1 MVKINKNL
9 TDLKNLIPSEL
20 MSIYQIDKESIK
32 VDLRVKG
39 MLSPIVLSKDG
50 IPIDGYRRLL
60 AAIDLKLEEVPVIQ
74 TELEASKENRVTLNQ
89 HREKTWMDKRSDY
102 VISFETFCN
111 QQGQKDSLVK
121 YDGYEQIK
129 LRTGSRYKDAK
140 TLREVDI
147 DKRC

>member
-74 TELEASKENRVTLNQ
+74 T
-89 HREKTWMDKRSDY
+89 
-102 VISFETFCN
+102 I
-111 QQGQKDSLVK
+111 DSEPQYFAV
-121 YDGYEQIK
+121 Y
-129 LRTGSRYKDAK
+129 RH
-140 TLREVDI
+140 
-147 DKRC
+147 